1 MRPHSIII
9 GASAGLGR
17 AIAEELAARAH
28 RLYLISSD
36 IEDLH
41 PLAQDLRIR
50 YNAEVFISSV
60 ELKNFSVHELY
71 ADVCNQIG
79 EVNNLFLIAGKSDPL
94 QDSGFIDDHFLN
106 DLITTNF
113 LSICQIVNIFLPVL
127 SKNRSHNL
135 VGIGSVA
142 GVRGRQKNMVYAASK
157 RGLETYFESCRH
169 WLAHQ
174 NGAKVQ
180 FYRLGIMNTSMA
192 QSGGPFPMADPRK
205 IARTIA
211 NNLGKDL
218 GTTPL
223 PNWWKL
229 IMLIIQNLP
238 WFIFKKLNI

>member
-1 MRPHSIII
+1 MKPHSIII

-17 AIAEELAARAH
+17 ALAEELAARGH
-28 RLYLISSD
+28 SLFLISSD
-36 IEDLH
+36 IEDLQ

-50 YNAEVFISSV
+50 FNIKVFISSV
-60 ELKNFSVHELY
+60 DLKNFSVHELY
-71 ADVCNQIG
+71 ADICNQIG
-79 EVNNLFLIAGKSDPL
+79 EVNNLFLIAGRSDPL

-106 DLITTNF
+106 HLITTNF
-113 LSICQIVNIFLPVL
+113 LSICQIVNIFLPAL
-127 SKNRSHNL
+127 SMNQSHNL

-142 GVRGRQKNMVYAASK
+142 GVRGRQKNMIYAASK

-169 WLAHQ
+169 WLTRQ

-192 QSGGPFPMADPRK
+192 QSGGPFPMADPHV

-218 GTTPL
+218 GTTCL
-223 PNWWKL
+223 PSWWKL

-238 WFIFKKLNI
+238 WLIFKKLNI